1 MRQLGYISFSHIY
14 SLYNKGLV
22 QVQCAGWQD
31 GVCSFVIRLK
41 SFLDYLAGEDRKKIR
56 NYLVVSNNF
65 ILSLSLSHSNIT
77 LSLLVVYV
85 LAQCVARYGVSTK
98 GLLYL
103 PFVDF
108 FVSNRFFSYILIGAM
123 LTRMGNVPFLSL
135 PLQVNVVTNNFQNSA
150 NVVN

>member
-22 QVQCAGWQD
+22 QVQCAGRQD

-41 SFLDYLAGEDRKKIR
+41 SFLDYLTGEDRKKIR

-65 ILSLSLSHSNIT
+65 ILSHSNIT

-108 FVSNRFFSYILIGAM
+108 FVSNRFFLLYFDWSHVDTHGQGAVCVLAHAFQCGYLIPHY
-123 LTRMGNVPFLSL
+123 VI
-135 PLQVNVVTNNFQNSA
+135 
-150 NVVN
+150 